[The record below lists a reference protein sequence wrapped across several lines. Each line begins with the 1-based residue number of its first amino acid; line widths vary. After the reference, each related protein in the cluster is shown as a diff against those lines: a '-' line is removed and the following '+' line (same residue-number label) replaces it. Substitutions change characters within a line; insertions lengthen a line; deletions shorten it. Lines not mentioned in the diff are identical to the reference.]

1 MSKGNDNS
9 TVEEILPIRICFRID
24 SENNWNELN
33 DTYYS
38 EEGPPE
44 NGISDIGELGIS
56 VGQENVIIY
65 MGITATI
72 SWYDSFCVYNGR
84 KNINFNPLYCF
95 NEEET
100 DEEKNTTISWN
111 NEKQIFEKNLNLIE
125 FLTIENGVLSWDN
138 NETRAFLK
146 SEYRRIGSEIDSGI
160 YNTNLVPPSFAGQSL
175 SFAEQI

>member
-1 MSKGNDNS
+1 MSRGNENS

-38 EEGPPE
+38 VDGPPE
-44 NGISDIGELGIS
+44 NGIPTKGEFGIS
-56 VGQENVIIY
+56 VGQETIIIY
-65 MGITATI
+65 MGINETV

-100 DEEKNTTISWN
+100 NQEENTTIIWN
-111 NEKQIFEKNLNLIE
+111 TEKQIFEKNLNLIG
-125 FLTIENGVLSWDN
+125 FLPVNDGVLSWDN
-138 NETRAFLK
+138 NETRGFLK
-146 SEYRRIGSEIDSGI
+146 LEYRRIGSEIDSGI